1 MSSRFLPAALILA
14 GLVAPAVAQEPS
26 GPQRCSWS
34 AKDKLVTKDYQV
46 ADLVIPV
53 DRETQCIVV
62 GPKKA
67 EIVVGPKKAEKAAA
81 EKPSAT
87 SGPTPEEVLVKLIT
101 NAVSPRSWS
110 AMGGPGTIQYFPL
123 TMSLVIQ
130 QTPDVQDQIADLLAA
145 LRRLQ
150 DQEVSVEIRI
160 VSVAES
166 LFCKCIAA
174 VPESPLLDERSLKAE
189 GIVLDDSQLFH
200 LMEVLQSE
208 DRTNILQTPK
218 LTVFNH
224 QRATLRVGDDK
235 SFVTDVKVRHRE
247 RDTILVPKTQTF
259 FSGLELSL
267 QPAIAADRRSVR
279 VDLQAL
285 LQEVETSV
293 FPLVV
298 PLVPPGESEE
308 KAVGFTQYLQK
319 PHVQALAVEKS
330 FSVPD
335 GHTMVVDG
343 GKRTRTARNEYGPP
357 VLSDL
362 PLLGRLFCTV
372 GYGKQTE
379 HVLLLVTPRIIV
391 PKEEE
396 PKKQVSNKAAAKSP
410 KDLVGEAMRQF
421 NAAYREGNYQEAEK
435 WALMAHE
442 LDPDNSVGAA
452 ALKMARLQQRGMQRM
467 EGTSPCTTEESAV
480 SPPPA
485 TKSGAKMVAALLA
498 KYRKACAAG
507 RLDEARKLAGIAL
520 TIDPACFCKP
530 QP

>member
-26 GPQRCSWS
+26 VPQRCSWS
-34 AKDKLVTKDYQV
+34 AKDKLVTTTYQV

-53 DRETQCIVV
+53 DREPQC
-62 GPKKA
+62 
-67 EIVVGPKKAEKAAA
+67 IVVGPKKAEKAAP

-87 SGPTPEEVLVKLIT
+87 SWQTREELLIKLIT
-101 NAVSPRSWS
+101 NAVQPRSWS
-110 AMGGPGTIQYFPL
+110 EMGGPGTIQYFPL
-123 TMSLVIQ
+123 TMSLVIN

-150 DQEVSVEIRI
+150 DQEVSVEVRI

-166 LFCKCIAA
+166 FFCERIG
-174 VPESPLLDERSLKAE
+174 VDFDRVGPEGPKVTTGKPLLDERSLKAE

-200 LMEVLQSE
+200 LMEVVQSE
-208 DRTNILQTPK
+208 VRTNIMQTPK

-224 QRATLRVGDDK
+224 QRTALRIGDDK
-235 SFVTDVKVRHRE
+235 SLVTDVEVRHRE
-247 RDTILVPKTQTF
+247 RDAILVPKTETF

-298 PLVPPGESEE
+298 PIVPPGETEG

-330 FSVPD
+330 FAVPD
-335 GHTMVVDG
+335 GHTMVVDA
-343 GKRTRTARNEYGPP
+343 GKRTRIARNEYGPP
-357 VLSDL
+357 ILSDL
-362 PLLGRLFCTV
+362 PLLGRLFRTV
-372 GYGKQTE
+372 GYGKETE

-391 PKEEE
+391 PREEE
-396 PKKQVSNKAAAKSP
+396 ERQKSAGCTIP
-410 KDLVGEAMRQF
+410 PAVL
-421 NAAYREGNYQEAEK
+421 
-435 WALMAHE
+435 
-442 LDPDNSVGAA
+442 
-452 ALKMARLQQRGMQRM
+452 
-467 EGTSPCTTEESAV
+467 PCSAEESVVA
-480 SPPPA
+480 PCPA
-485 TKSGAKMVAALLA
+485 RKACGKKVAALLE
-498 KYRKACAAG
+498 KYREACAAG
-507 RLDEARKLAGIAL
+507 SLDEARKLAGKAL
-520 TIDPACFCKP
+520 AIDPACFCKP